1 MIAVI
6 YITTREASS
15 FEAASI
21 RCLSETPAGYDSTLN
36 QDRTLTY

>member
-6 YITTREASS
+6 YITEIEASLFEASS
-15 FEAASI
+15 IKSS
-21 RCLSETPAGYDSTLN
+21 SETPAGFDNTLN